1 MTRRIP
7 RIIFF
12 IIMEIN
18 IFMERFSKIYLA
30 ETNVPESKLKKIL
43 KRDVYMD
50 SRRCL
55 KWGVVDELWE

>member
-1 MTRRIP
+1 MGNL
-7 RIIFF
+7 
-12 IIMEIN
+12 EK
-18 IFMERFSKIYLA
+18 FMERFSKIYLA